1 MSPKLLESALPGFQT
16 LAGLFHRNI
25 IMNELLNYLIEP
37 YKTYETW
44 QIWLELSATI
54 LGISSVVFSMLRN
67 IWVFPTGII
76 STVIYVYILFVFGL
90 LGDMLINVYY
100 TAMSVYGWILWSKSS
115 EDQVHVEVS
124 WATRKEWKWG
134 ILLFILSVSLVTLV
148 YYFKPW
154 IDNQFSMSG
163 VDLGLYHLDW
173 ANWLDVFTTSIFL
186 VGMWFMAKQRIE
198 NWIFWI
204 IGDLIC
210 IPMFLYK
217 GLGITSIQYLVF
229 TILASIGFYLW
240 MKNSKKQDEINEI
253 GLNG

>member
-1 MSPKLLESALPGFQT
+1 
-16 LAGLFHRNI
+16 
-25 IMNELLNYLIEP
+25 MNELLNYLIEP

-115 EDQVHVEVS
+115 QDHVHIEVS
-124 WATRKEWKWG
+124 WATKKEWIFG
-134 ILLFILSVSLVTLV
+134 SLLFGLSMGLVTLV